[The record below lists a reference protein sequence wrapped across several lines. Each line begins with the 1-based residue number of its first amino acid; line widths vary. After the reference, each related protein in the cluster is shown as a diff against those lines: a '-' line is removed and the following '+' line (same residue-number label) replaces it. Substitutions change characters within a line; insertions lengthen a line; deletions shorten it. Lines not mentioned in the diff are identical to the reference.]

1 MNTSVK
7 QETYNEASILDNR
20 VITVNWE
27 LRQKISMKVAR
38 KGCHGNH

>member
-7 QETYNEASILDNR
+7 QEMYNEASILDNR

-27 LRQKISMKVAR
+27 LRKKISMKVAR

>member
-7 QETYNEASILDNR
+7 QEMYNEASILDNT

-27 LRQKISMKVAR
+27 SRQKLV
-38 KGCHGNH
+38 

>member
-1 MNTSVK
+1 M
-7 QETYNEASILDNR
+7 YNEARILDNR

-27 LRQKISMKVAR
+27 LRQNINMKVAR

>member
-7 QETYNEASILDNR
+7 QEMCNEASILDNT

-27 LRQKISMKVAR
+27 LKQKHKYESGKE
-38 KGCHGNH
+38 GLPW